1 MISAR
6 KLCKLGEERGSA
18 TMLSLGVVGALMLA
32 GLFCLRWQL
41 ANDANGQADT
51 AAETAAIAAADALSG
66 FRTGHPC
73 EVAAQISQLNMVSVV
88 ECRIVGFDVNIR
100 VAMKTLGMVHFASA
114 RAGQP

>member
-1 MISAR
+1 MCS
-6 KLCKLGEERGSA
+6 LNHSEFGEERGSA
-18 TMLSLGVVGALMLA
+18 TVLSVGAVSLLLLA
-32 GLFCLRWQL
+32 GLFCLRWQI
-41 ANDANGQADT
+41 AIDANSQVAA